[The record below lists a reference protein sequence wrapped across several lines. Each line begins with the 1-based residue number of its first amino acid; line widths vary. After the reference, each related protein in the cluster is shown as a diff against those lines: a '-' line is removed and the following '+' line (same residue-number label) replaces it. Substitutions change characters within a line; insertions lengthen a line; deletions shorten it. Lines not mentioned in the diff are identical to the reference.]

1 MDQPVERTL
10 FADVDL
16 DVDYAKSRGL
26 NVAYSLFGDG
36 PMDLVVVPGFVSHL
50 EAALEQPAIERAM
63 RRLARFARVI
73 SFDKPGTGLS
83 DPIDGAQTLEQRV
96 EDLTAVLDAVGVER
110 AALFGISEGAPMSA
124 LFAATHSDRTRALV
138 MYGSYA
144 RGSAGDDYPWAP
156 EWAQVEAAEE
166 MIDAE
171 WGRGALLDVY
181 APSAADDP
189 EFLRWWSRYQRLA
202 ASPAMAKA
210 VMRLAAEID
219 IRDVLPAISVPTLV
233 LHRRDDLLW
242 PVDGAR
248 FVADSIPG
256 ARLVELP
263 GIDHF
268 PFAGDVDP
276 LLDEVE
282 AFLTGTRPAPETDRK
297 LLTVMFTDIASS
309 TDQLAELGDRRW
321 RQLLERHDALTR
333 RELEVHGGR
342 EVKTTGDGF
351 LATFEGPARAIECA
365 QAIVEALSGLGIE
378 VRAGL
383 HTGECEVVGD
393 DVAGMAVHIG
403 ARIGA
408 LAHGGEVCVSGT
420 VKDLVVGSGIEFASH
435 GAHEL
440 KGVPGEW
447 PIYQVEGNE

>member
-1 MDQPVERTL
+1 
-10 FADVDL
+10 VDL
-16 DVDYAKSRGL
+16 EIAYAKSRGL
-26 NVAYSLFGDG
+26 NVAYSLLGDG

-83 DPIDGAQTLEQRV
+83 DPIDGVQTLEHRM
-96 EDLTAVLDAVGVER
+96 EDLTAVLDAAGGER
-110 AALFGISEGAPMSA
+110 AALFGVSEGAPMSA
-124 LFAATHSDRTRALV
+124 LFAATHSDRTQALI

-144 RGSAGDDYPWAP
+144 RGSAADDYPWAP
-156 EWAQVEAAEE
+156 EWAQIEAAEE

-171 WGRGALLDVY
+171 WGRGAWLDVY

-189 EFLRWWSRYQRLA
+189 AFSRWWAHYQRVA

-210 VMRLAAEID
+210 VIRLAAEID

-233 LHRRDDLLW
+233 LHRTGDLLW
-242 PVDGAR
+242 PIEGAR
-248 FVADSIPG
+248 FVAESIPG
-256 ARLVELP
+256 ARMVELQ
-263 GIDHF
+263 GMDHF
-268 PFAGDVDP
+268 PFAGEVDP

-282 AFLTGTRPAPETDRK
+282 AFLTGTRHVPETDRK
-297 LLTVMFTDIASS
+297 LLTVLFTDIIDS
-309 TDQLAELGDRRW
+309 TDQLSKLGDRRW
-321 RQLLERHDALTR
+321 REVLERHDALVRT
-333 RELEVHGGR
+333 ELEIHGGR

-365 QAIVEALSGLGIE
+365 RAIVGAVPALGIE
-378 VRAGL
+378 IRAGL
-383 HTGECEVVGD
+383 HTGECEVIGD

-408 LAHGGEVCVSGT
+408 LAHAGEVCVSGT
-420 VKDLVVGSGIEFASH
+420 VKDLVVGSGILFSPH

-447 PIYQVEGNE
+447 PLYRVEGAGS